1 MVMTQ
6 GQIHEIKEL
15 DFSYAKIQIGDQIKL
30 GSSDKQWNMRCE
42 MNLHEILNK
51 KEKLTKEE
59 LLFLMNL
66 SDPQGL

>member
-30 GSSDKQWNMRCE
+30 GSSDKQ
-42 MNLHEILNK
+42 
-51 KEKLTKEE
+51 
-59 LLFLMNL
+59 
-66 SDPQGL
+66 